1 MTNED
6 WNKIYQDII
15 IVYTKDSYFTE
26 MKENEILKEKVD
38 MLNTLGNYT
47 GIFYSTKYIRKN
59 ILGQTE
65 EEIAQMNEEME
76 VDRQKQ
82 LQQQLQM
89 QQMGLVDDEEK

>member
-1 MTNED
+1 MRHHSSE
-6 WNKIYQDII
+6 
-15 IVYTKDSYFTE
+15 
-26 MKENEILKEKVD
+26 
-38 MLNTLGNYT
+38 
-47 GIFYSTKYIRKN
+47 
-59 ILGQTE
+59 TE